1 MTDYQ
6 TQYDSEPLTATQ
18 KSSNLLEVNPPNNF
32 NATNPDTSVTYKTPL
47 NYGFMNI
54 IFIIIGLFLSGL
66 LIYSSFTISSNTVYF
81 SIGSIASFVFV
92 IVGYSICSLGSIYTK
107 IHIDKSAGIIT
118 IEKVKTF
125 VCFNVSVKIPIN
137 KIDQVFN
144 KEEKKKD
151 EDDKSYFIFKILF
164 RLLNGNEI
172 EVCELENL
180 NECKKAFNIIKSA
193 LPQNITFNDIFSH

>member
-66 LIYSSFTISSNTVYF
+66 LIYSSFTISRNTVYF
-81 SIGSIASFVFV
+81 SIGSIAAFVF
-92 IVGYSICSLGSIYTK
+92 
-107 IHIDKSAGIIT
+107 
-118 IEKVKTF
+118 
-125 VCFNVSVKIPIN
+125 
-137 KIDQVFN
+137 
-144 KEEKKKD
+144 
-151 EDDKSYFIFKILF
+151 
-164 RLLNGNEI
+164 
-172 EVCELENL
+172 
-180 NECKKAFNIIKSA
+180 
-193 LPQNITFNDIFSH
+193 